1 MMSERCIIV
10 VVDRHDHMMVA
21 GYYDVA
27 IAQSA
32 LVLLTITITI
42 TITTLVL
49 STSITTSTI

>member
-1 MMSERCIIV
+1 MSERCIIV